1 VSGGASQAAVDC
13 GRAPTKTGAGRLPL
27 HLIMVVHACRNRNG
41 DYSTQIACVKLRLL
55 IDQSEPGCVFLHGL
69 RCQQTDLAKHFGV
82 VPINTLSTYFV
93 AAEVD
98 YGNQIDFDFSVGG
111 RQAR

>member
-1 VSGGASQAAVDC
+1 
-13 GRAPTKTGAGRLPL
+13 
-27 HLIMVVHACRNRNG
+27 
-41 DYSTQIACVKLRLL
+41 VKLRLL